1 MPRKSYTPEE
11 IIQHLRTVE
20 LETGKGIAVVE
31 ACRKIGITEQT
42 YYRWK
47 KAYGGLRVEQAKRL
61 KALEQENLR
70 LKRIVA
76 DQAVDQSADRSSRRF
91 FQAYV

>member
-31 ACRKIGITEQT
+31 ACRKVGITAQT
-42 YYRWK
+42 YYRWIK
-47 KAYGGLRVEQAKRL
+47 EYGGLRVDQAKRL

-76 DQAVDQSADRSSRRF
+76 DQAVDLSILKEVASGNF
-91 FQAYV
+91 

>member
-20 LETGKGIAVVE
+20 LETGKGVTVPE
-31 ACRKIGITEQT
+31 ACRKVGITEQT

-47 KAYGGLRVEQAKRL
+47 KEYGGLRVDQAKRL

-76 DQAVDQSADRSSRRF
+76 DQAVDLSILKEVASGNF
-91 FQAYV
+91 